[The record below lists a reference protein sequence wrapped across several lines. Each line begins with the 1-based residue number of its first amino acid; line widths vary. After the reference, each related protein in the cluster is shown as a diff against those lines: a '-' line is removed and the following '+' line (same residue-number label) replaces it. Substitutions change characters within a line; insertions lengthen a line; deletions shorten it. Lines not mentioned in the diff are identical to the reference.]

1 MYKNKA
7 IYIQILTEKSLRNLL
22 CEYILD
28 DKIAFN
34 DLIPERNK

>member
-1 MYKNKA
+1 M
-7 IYIQILTEKSLRNLL
+7 LTDKGLRNLL
-22 CEYILD
+22 CECILD